1 MEVGIDLKAVRGF
14 FSYLINDVDFSLFAL
29 HFMCFARFCNIREEY
44 AKKPSLLQIEAMIA
58 GNANAHHPFSICA
71 TNRFAADA
79 MRGTKYKK
87 TL

>member
-1 MEVGIDLKAVRGF
+1 MQK
-14 FSYLINDVDFSLFAL
+14 N
-29 HFMCFARFCNIREEY
+29 
-44 AKKPSLLQIEAMIA
+44 PSLLQIEAMIA

-87 TL
+87 TYDVKAK